1 MLGYIKRK
9 TKVNQSMNKT
19 LSVCFVCHGNI
30 CRSPL
35 AQGVMESLVKQE
47 GLEKSILISSAGVS
61 GWHVG
66 EPPDSR
72 MQDTAREHD
81 ISLNS
86 RGRHFQGHNFKQ
98 MDLVLAMDHSNLDT
112 LKSLRPEAET
122 RDKLF
127 LFRSFDPDNKGDLEV
142 PDPYYGGE
150 KGFEL
155 VYQMVKRTCP
165 KILEY
170 LKAQFTS

>member
-1 MLGYIKRK
+1 
-9 TKVNQSMNKT
+9 MNKT

-35 AQGVMESLVKQE
+35 AQGVMESIVNQE
-47 GLEKSILISSAGVS
+47 GLEKNILISSAGVS
-61 GWHVG
+61 SWHVG

-72 MQDTAREHD
+72 MQDTARKYG
-81 ISLNS
+81 IALNS
-86 RGRHFQGHNFKQ
+86 LGRHFQGHDFHQ
-98 MDLVLAMDHSNLDT
+98 IDLVLAMDRSNLET

-122 RDKLF
+122 RYKLF

-142 PDPYYGGE
+142 PDPYYGGG

-155 VYQMVKRTCP
+155 VYQMVERTCP
-165 KILEY
+165 KILEH
-170 LKAQFTS
+170 LKAKITS

>member
-1 MLGYIKRK
+1 
-9 TKVNQSMNKT
+9 MNKT

-35 AQGVMESLVKQE
+35 AQGVMESIVNQE
-47 GLEKSILISSAGVS
+47 GLKKSILISSAGVS
-61 GWHVG
+61 SWHVG

-72 MQDTAREHD
+72 MQHTARKHG
-81 ISLNS
+81 IALNS
-86 RGRHFQGHNFKQ
+86 RGRHFEGHDFNQ
-98 MDLVLAMDHSNLDT
+98 IDLILAMDRSNLET

-127 LFRSFDPDNKGDLEV
+127 LFRSFDPDNNGDLEV

-155 VYQMVKRTCP
+155 VYQMVERTCP
-165 KILEY
+165 KILEH
-170 LKAQFTS
+170 LKAKLTP

>member
-1 MLGYIKRK
+1 
-9 TKVNQSMNKT
+9 MNKT

-35 AQGVMESLVKQE
+35 AQGVMESIVKQE

-61 GWHVG
+61 SWHVG

-72 MQDTAREHD
+72 MQDTARKHG
-81 ISLNS
+81 IALNS
-86 RGRHFQGHNFKQ
+86 RGRHFQGPDFYQ
-98 MDLVLAMDHSNLDT
+98 IDLVLAMDCSNLDT

-127 LFRSFDPDNKGDLEV
+127 LFRSFDPDNKGDFEV
-142 PDPYYGGE
+142 PDPYYGGG

-155 VYQMVKRTCP
+155 VYQMVERTCP
-165 KILEY
+165 KILEH
-170 LKAQFTS
+170 LKAKLTS

>member
-1 MLGYIKRK
+1 
-9 TKVNQSMNKT
+9 MNKT

-35 AQGVMESLVKQE
+35 AQGVMESIVNQE
-47 GLEKSILISSAGVS
+47 GLKKSILISSAGVS
-61 GWHVG
+61 SWHVG

-72 MQDTAREHD
+72 MQDTARKHG

-86 RGRHFQGHNFKQ
+86 RGRHFQGHDFHQ
-98 MDLVLAMDHSNLDT
+98 IDLVLAMDRSNLDT

-122 RDKLF
+122 REKLF

-150 KGFEL
+150 RGFEEVL
-155 VYQMVKRTCP
+155 D
-165 KILEY
+165 ILEEAIEALY
-170 LKAQFTS
+170 EDIS

>member
-1 MLGYIKRK
+1 
-9 TKVNQSMNKT
+9 MNKT

-35 AQGVMESLVKQE
+35 AQGVMESIVNQE

-61 GWHVG
+61 SWHVD

-72 MQDTAREHD
+72 MQDTALKHG
-81 ISLNS
+81 IALNS
-86 RGRHFQGHNFKQ
+86 RGRHFQGHDFERI
-98 MDLVLAMDHSNLDT
+98 DLVLAMDRSNLDT

-142 PDPYYGGE
+142 PDPYYGGG

-155 VYQMVKRTCP
+155 VYQMIERTCP
-165 KILEY
+165 KILEH
-170 LKAQFTS
+170 LKLKLTS

>member
-1 MLGYIKRK
+1 
-9 TKVNQSMNKT
+9 
-19 LSVCFVCHGNI
+19 
-30 CRSPL
+30 
-35 AQGVMESLVKQE
+35 MESLVKQE

-66 EPPDSR
+66 EPPDER
-72 MQDTAREHD
+72 MQETAQEHG

-86 RGRHFQGHNFKQ
+86 RGKHFLGHDFKQ

-142 PDPYYGGE
+142 PDPYYGGG
-150 KGFEL
+150 KGFEI
-155 VYQMVKRTCP
+155 VYKMVERTCP
-165 KILEY
+165 KILEN
-170 LKAQFTS
+170 LKTKLNL

>member
-1 MLGYIKRK
+1 
-9 TKVNQSMNKT
+9 MNKT
-19 LSVCFVCHGNI
+19 LNVCFVCHGNI

-35 AQGVMESLVKQE
+35 AQGVMESLVKKE
-47 GLEKSILISSAGVS
+47 GLEKNILVSSAGVS

-72 MQDTAREHD
+72 MQDTAREHG

-86 RGRHFQGHNFKQ
+86 RGRHFQGPDFKQ
-98 MDLVLAMDHSNLDT
+98 MDLVLAMDHSNMDT

-127 LFRSFDPDNKGDLEV
+127 LFRSFDPDNNGDLEV
-142 PDPYYGGE
+142 PDPYYGGG
-150 KGFEL
+150 KGFEI
-155 VYQMVKRTCP
+155 VYQMVERTCP
-165 KILEY
+165 KILEH
-170 LKAQFTS
+170 LKAKLTP

>member
-1 MLGYIKRK
+1 
-9 TKVNQSMNKT
+9 MNKT

-47 GLEKSILISSAGVS
+47 GFEKKILISSAGVS

-66 EPPDSR
+66 EPPDTR
-72 MQDTAREHD
+72 MHDTAREHG
-81 ISLNS
+81 IALNS

-112 LKSLRPEAET
+112 LQSLQPEAET
-122 RDKLF
+122 RGKLF

-155 VYQMVKRTCP
+155 VYQMVERTCP

-170 LKAQFTS
+170 LKAKLPCEG

>member
-1 MLGYIKRK
+1 
-9 TKVNQSMNKT
+9 MNKT
-19 LSVCFVCHGNI
+19 LSVCFVCLGNI

-47 GLEKSILISSAGVS
+47 GLEKYILISSAGVS

-72 MQDTAREHD
+72 MHDTAREHG
-81 ISLNS
+81 IALNS
-86 RGRHFQGHNFKQ
+86 RGSHFQGHNFKQ
-98 MDLVLAMDHSNLDT
+98 MDLVLAMDNSNLDT
-112 LKSLRPEAET
+112 LKSLQPEAET
-122 RDKLF
+122 RGKLF

-155 VYQMVKRTCP
+155 VYQMVERTCP

-170 LKAQFTS
+170 LKAKLPCEG